1 LLVARYAGWSNTM
14 PHYHFLLGNKDAPAV
29 EIVEY
34 PNDNA
39 AINEA
44 RRVLGEALRQAAQE
58 RQLLNEEIHVCT
70 EDGTVIAIVACD
82 GSARH

>member
-1 LLVARYAGWSNTM
+1 M
-14 PHYHFLLGNKDAPAV
+14 PHYHFLLGNKDAPPV
-29 EIVEY
+29 EILEY
-34 PNDNA
+34 PNDDA

-58 RQLLNEEIHVCT
+58 RQLLDEEIQVCK
-70 EDGTVIAIVACD
+70 EDGTIIAGVVCD

>member
-1 LLVARYAGWSNTM
+1 M

-34 PNDNA
+34 PNDDA

-44 RRVLGEALRQAAQE
+44 RRVLGEALREAAQE
-58 RQLLNEEIHVCT
+58 RHLLDEEIQVCK
-70 EDGTVIAIVACD
+70 EDGTVIAVVVCD